1 MDYSQLTRY
10 RQVKRW
16 QDLPWNTIKLK
27 ANLYL
32 PKFVVLLF
40 VILLVQTA
48 AELTWKLISPQSSSE
63 IVSGR
68 VKPTSQRLPG
78 DHRDSSLNSPVN
90 RRESLSSVS
99 QYHLFGEANRQPV
112 IRQQVINAPETRLS
126 LTLKGVF
133 ASSDEKQAM
142 AIISTSK
149 GKDITYHIGAKISG
163 DALLHAVYA
172 DRVILKRNGQFETLR
187 LPKAKFDSDSLYSV
201 SEPDIVS
208 KNEISLP
215 DNSPESGQDL
225 NSIRE
230 TLLKDPA
237 KVWQQVRINP
247 VMEEGRVKGYT
258 LVHDDQA
265 FMASINIR
273 PSDIITEIDGD
284 ALSDPATL
292 YELMNNL
299 AEKKTLQVTLERNG
313 QVQTIELNF
322 QQSQ

>member
-1 MDYSQLTRY
+1 MDYSQLTKY
-10 RQVKRW
+10 WQHKAW

-27 ANLYL
+27 TNLYL
-32 PKFVVLLF
+32 PRFVMLIFVVLL
-40 VILLVQTA
+40 VQIA
-48 AELTWKLISPQSSSE
+48 AELTWKLISPQSSPVLLGTVKSNSFPDE
-63 IVSGR
+63 HRVSAQNNPANR
-68 VKPTSQRLPG
+68 VE
-78 DHRDSSLNSPVN
+78 N
-90 RRESLSSVS
+90 LSSVS
-99 QYHLFGEANRQPV
+99 QYHLFGEAKKQPV
-112 IRQQVINAPETRLS
+112 IQQQVINAPETRLS
-126 LTLKGVF
+126 LSLKGVF
-133 ASSDEKQAM
+133 AASDEKQAM

-149 GKDITYHIGAKISG
+149 GKDMTYRIGDKVSG
-163 DALLHAVYA
+163 DAFLHAVYT

-187 LPKAKFDSDSLYSV
+187 LPKAKFDSKSLYSDPV
-201 SEPDIVS
+201 PDIVS

-215 DNSPESGQDL
+215 DNRPEAAQDL
-225 NSIRE
+225 NSVRE

-273 PSDIITEIDGD
+273 PTDIITEIDGD

-313 QVQTIELNF
+313 QAQTIELNF
-322 QQSQ
+322 QQH